1 MSQHHPKAEKENLD
15 YIYYLVGTLS
25 GLFVGVIVNTGFT
38 WVLVGGLL
46 GFLTALAFVKVLA
59 RGSEEA

>member
-1 MSQHHPKAEKENLD
+1 MSHHPKAEKENLD

-25 GLFVGVIVNTGFT
+25 GLFVGAVINVSFT
-38 WVLVGGLL
+38 YVIIGTVL

-59 RGSEEA
+59 SSGEEA